1 MLNCRSRTIV
11 TSGAFLLVF
20 ATGVCAQN
28 IGQQSRQPDRASSD
42 AISPQTE
49 KELPA
54 IQASLSPWQQ
64 PVAPVSLQLSPAQNG
79 ANENK
84 NANQNESGQ
93 DSGPKN
99 DRIFLVIP
107 NYTTVE
113 VPVKFMPLTVKE
125 KFKLGAEDAFDPYAF
140 PLAAALAGIAQAE
153 NEDATWGQGW
163 KGYGKRYAAGF
174 GDATIG
180 SFMTT
185 GVFPSIFREDPR
197 YFRNGKGGFWHRS
210 GIATKR
216 LFVTRTDSDHSQFNF
231 SEFGGNAAAAA
242 ISLTYHSRE
251 ERTFS
256 TFGSNWG
263 TQIAI
268 DFISN
273 QLKEFWPDIR
283 RKIFKEKKQPA
294 PVQ

>member
-1 MLNCRSRTIV
+1 MRVKHISAATVFFAAATFVLAIFV
-11 TSGAFLLVF
+11 TPAN
-20 ATGVCAQN
+20 A
-28 IGQQSRQPDRASSD
+28 QQSPSASSAPAPQSTPPQAGDENNKPGTTSPD
-42 AISPQTE
+42 AN
-49 KELPA
+49 KE
-54 IQASLSPWQQ
+54 
-64 PVAPVSLQLSPAQNG
+64 N
-79 ANENK
+79 N
-84 NANQNESGQ
+84 
-93 DSGPKN
+93 PKN

-113 VPVKFMPLTVKE
+113 VPVKFEPLTVKQ
-125 KFKLGAEDAFDPYAF
+125 KFKLGAEDAFDPYSF
-140 PLAAALAGIAQAE
+140 PLAAVLAGIAQAQ

-163 KGYGKRYAAGF
+163 KGYGKRFAAGF

-185 GVFPSIFREDPR
+185 GVLPSIFHEDPR
-197 YFRNGKGGFWHRS
+197 YFRKGTGGFWKRS
-210 GIATKR
+210 GFATRR
-216 LFVTRTDSDHSQFNF
+216 LFVTRTDSDHNQFNF
-231 SEFGGNAAAAA
+231 SEFGGNAAAAG

-251 ERTFS
+251 ERTLS

-283 RKIFKEKKQPA
+283 HKIFKK
-294 PVQ
+294 